1 MPHTLAE
8 KILIAHT
15 DADDVT
21 PGEVVMVSCDLVMAN
36 DVSGPVAFR
45 QMEKMGAG
53 KVFDPEKVVLISDH
67 FMPAKDVRAAELQK
81 RLKEWARDQGVYYY
95 AQGRGG
101 IEHTVLV
108 EDGWVVPGMVIGG
121 GDSHSCTYGALGA
134 FGTGFGSTDIA
145 ACLTFGQ
152 FWQEVPGT
160 VQVEFTGEK
169 QPFVTGKDLIL
180 AVIGEIGVAGGT
192 NMALEFIGPGA
203 EALSIDERLA
213 VANMAVEAGS
223 ETGLFPA
230 DETTAEYL
238 EGRTDRGW
246 TPESSDPDAE
256 FAQKLGI
263 ELDGLSPLVALP
275 HSPGNVV
282 PVEDAAGR
290 KIDQVYIGNC
300 SNGTMTDLRQTAE
313 ILRDRKVH
321 PESRAIIVPAT
332 QSIYREAMRE
342 GLLDIFVEAGAIVST
357 PTCGACFGGH
367 TGLMGPGESAVSNTN
382 RNFKG
387 RMGSSEADV
396 HLANA
401 YVAAAAAV
409 AGEIVD
415 PADMLEGIPA

>member
-1 MPHTLAE
+1 MPRTLAE
-8 KILIAHT
+8 KILLAHT

-45 QMEKMGAG
+45 QMEKMGAE
-53 KVFDPEKVVLISDH
+53 KVFDPEKVVLVSDH

-81 RLKEWARDQGVYYY
+81 RLKEWARAQGVFYY

-108 EDGWVVPGMVIGG
+108 EDGWVVPGMVIAG

-192 NMALEFIGPGA
+192 NMALEFVGEGA

-230 DETTAEYL
+230 DAKTAEYL
-238 EGRTDRGW
+238 EGRTDREW
-246 TPESSDPDAE
+246 TSESSDPDAE
-256 FAQKLGI
+256 FARKVRI
-263 ELDGLSPLVALP
+263 DLDDLSPLVALP

-290 KIDQVYIGNC
+290 KVDQVYIGNC

-342 GLLDIFVEAGAIVST
+342 GLLDVFVEAGAIVST

-367 TGLMGPGESAVSNTN
+367 MGLMGPGENAVSNTN

-387 RMGSSEADV
+387 RMGSSEAGV

-415 PADMLEGIPA
+415 PADVLEGIPA

>member
-1 MPHTLAE
+1 VPRTLAE
-8 KILIAHT
+8 KILLAHT

-45 QMEKMGAG
+45 QMEKMGAE
-53 KVFDPEKVVLISDH
+53 KVFDPEKVVLVSDH

-81 RLKEWARDQGVYYY
+81 RLKEWARAQGVFYY

-108 EDGWVVPGMVIGG
+108 EDGWVVPGMVIAG

-145 ACLTFGQ
+145 ACLTLGQ

-192 NMALEFIGPGA
+192 NMVLEFVGEGA

-230 DETTAEYL
+230 DEKTAEYL
-238 EGRTDRGW
+238 EGRTDRKW
-246 TPESSDPDAE
+246 TPETSDPDAE
-256 FAQKLGI
+256 FARKLRI

-282 PVEDAAGR
+282 PVEDAAGQ

-332 QSIYREAMRE
+332 QSIYREAMME
-342 GLLDIFVEAGAIVST
+342 GLLDVFVEAGAIVST

-367 TGLMGPGESAVSNTN
+367 MGLMGPGENAVSNTN

-387 RMGSSEADV
+387 RMGSSEAGV

-415 PADMLEGIPA
+415 PADVLEGIPA